1 MIANCFFSFCRLLVI
16 KTVLVPTLDDNE
28 VLLLTR
34 EHVLS
39 GSHFDSKRTD
49 TLKKTN
55 PRKYLFVKL
64 LNSIRQSS
72 TFKSSV
78 DAMMTDIAAKIV
90 DDDVAN
96 SGQSSSDNTPTDDDP
111 ESKEPLEE
119 ETTEPKKK
127 DKVKNGGRQAKALKE
142 LQINGSFGFNNKG
155 PTTTTTT
162 SCPYNFRGIQQEASG
177 GGLSN
182 SAANQKSQKFQ
193 PADSKKTP
201 KKPPA
206 PKPQK
211 KLSAKKTSKVKTPST
226 QKSKTK
232 PSPAIDLEDFDEEE
246 EKPLRGRASRSS
258 KTLTILPAPLD
269 VKNTKLLEEINQ
281 ATEAARR
288 EIEDLRREKAII
300 ERERKDQ
307 LKREQQNNLKKR
319 TSKTK
324 NCYKN
329 CE

>member
-16 KTVLVPTLDDNE
+16 NAVLVPTLDDNE

-34 EHVLS
+34 KHVLS

-78 DAMMTDIAAKIV
+78 DAMMTDIAVKIV

-96 SGQSSSDNTPTDDDP
+96 SGQFSSANTPTDDDP

-127 DKVKNGGRQAKALKE
+127 DKGKNGGRQAKALKE

-177 GGLSN
+177 GVLSN
-182 SAANQKSQKFQ
+182 SADNAVHLSTV
-193 PADSKKTP
+193 AVS
-201 KKPPA
+201 A
-206 PKPQK
+206 PQ
-211 KLSAKKTSKVKTPST
+211 
-226 QKSKTK
+226 
-232 PSPAIDLEDFDEEE
+232 
-246 EKPLRGRASRSS
+246 
-258 KTLTILPAPLD
+258 
-269 VKNTKLLEEINQ
+269 
-281 ATEAARR
+281 
-288 EIEDLRREKAII
+288 
-300 ERERKDQ
+300 
-307 LKREQQNNLKKR
+307 
-319 TSKTK
+319 
-324 NCYKN
+324 
-329 CE
+329 

>member
-1 MIANCFFSFCRLLVI
+1 VI
-16 KTVLVPTLDDNE
+16 KNVLVPTLDDSE

-39 GSHFDSKRTD
+39 GSYFDAKRTD
-49 TLKKTN
+49 TLKKSN

-78 DAMMTDIAAKIV
+78 DAIMMGIAAKI

-96 SGQSSSDNTPTDDDP
+96 SGKSSSDKTPTDDDP
-111 ESKEPLEE
+111 GSRELLEE

-127 DKVKNGGRQAKALKE
+127 DKGNGDRQAKALKE
-142 LQINGSFGFNNKG
+142 LQINGSFGFNNSG
-155 PTTTTTT
+155 PTTTTTTTT
-162 SCPYNFRGIQQEASG
+162 SCPYNFRGIQQQASG
-177 GGLSN
+177 GVLSN
-182 SAANQKSQKFQ
+182 SAATQKSQKLQ

-206 PKPQK
+206 APKPQK
-211 KLSAKKTSKVKTPST
+211 KLSAKKTSQKVPTLPKTVVKTPST
-226 QKSKTK
+226 QRSKSK
-232 PSPAIDLEDFDEEE
+232 PSPVIDLEETDEEE
-246 EKPLRGRASRSS
+246 EKPLRGRVSRSS
-258 KTLTILPAPLD
+258 KTVTIPPSSLD
-269 VKNTKLLEEINQ
+269 VQNTKLLEEINR
-281 ATEAARR
+281 ATEVARR
-288 EIEDLRREKAII
+288 EMEDMRRERAKF
-300 ERERKDQ
+300 EHERKDQ

-324 NCYKN
+324 NCY
-329 CE
+329 

>member
-1 MIANCFFSFCRLLVI
+1 MI

-90 DDDVAN
+90 DGDVAN
-96 SGQSSSDNTPTDDDP
+96 SSGQSSSDNTPTDDDP

-127 DKVKNGGRQAKALKE
+127 DKGNGGRQAKALKE

-177 GGLSN
+177 GVLSN

-226 QKSKTK
+226 QKSKMK
-232 PSPAIDLEDFDEEE
+232 SSPAIDLEETDEEE

-258 KTLTILPAPLD
+258 KTVTILPAPLD
-269 VKNTKLLEEINQ
+269 VKNTKILEEINQ

-300 ERERKDQ
+300 ERERKDL
-307 LKREQQNNLKKR
+307 LKREQQNSLKKR

-324 NCYKN
+324 NCY
-329 CE
+329 

>member
-1 MIANCFFSFCRLLVI
+1 MI

-127 DKVKNGGRQAKALKE
+127 DKGNGGRQA
-142 LQINGSFGFNNKG
+142 NGSFGFNNKG

-177 GGLSN
+177 GVLSN

-193 PADSKKTP
+193 PADSKKKTP

-226 QKSKTK
+226 QKSKMK
-232 PSPAIDLEDFDEEE
+232 PSPAIDLEETDEEE
-246 EKPLRGRASRSS
+246 EKPLRRS
-258 KTLTILPAPLD
+258 KTVTILPAPLG

-324 NCYKN
+324 NSN
-329 CE
+329 

>member
-78 DAMMTDIAAKIV
+78 DAMMTDIAVKKIV

-96 SGQSSSDNTPTDDDP
+96 SGQFSSAYTPTDDDP

-127 DKVKNGGRQAKALKE
+127 DKGKNGGRQAKALKE

-177 GGLSN
+177 GVLSN
-182 SAANQKSQKFQ
+182 SAANQKSQKPQ
-193 PADSKKTP
+193 KTP

-232 PSPAIDLEDFDEEE
+232 PSPAVDLEDFDEEE
-246 EKPLRGRASRSS
+246 EKPLHGRASRSS
-258 KTLTILPAPLD
+258 KTVTILPDPLE
-269 VKNTKLLEEINQ
+269 VKNTKLLEEINK

-324 NCYKN
+324 NCY
-329 CE
+329 

>member
-49 TLKKTN
+49 TLKKSN

-127 DKVKNGGRQAKALKE
+127 DKGNCGRQAKALKE

-155 PTTTTTT
+155 PTATTTT

-177 GGLSN
+177 GVLSN
-182 SAANQKSQKFQ
+182 SAANQKSQKLQ
-193 PADSKKTP
+193 PADSKKTS

-206 PKPQK
+206 PKPLK

-232 PSPAIDLEDFDEEE
+232 PSPVIDLEESDEEVE
-246 EKPLRGRASRSS
+246 EKPLRGRASRSC
-258 KTLTILPAPLD
+258 KTVTILPAPLD

-324 NCYKN
+324 NCY
-329 CE
+329 